1 MKKTFCYLLS
11 FLLMLSLSVPAW
23 AADPTFDF
31 RLSADDLDTKL
42 VSNGDVITVT
52 LNLNRTDSNDAYT
65 MYAMQDEIVYD
76 PEFFELV
83 EGSERVFTDVRTT
96 DIMLRGHRRAFYMNY
111 LSLAGG
117 SKWNARQQVGTFQL
131 KVIGTSGVSR
141 ISNTEYLVSRQGSS
155 LGSTAQGVTVIIS
168 DQCTVKFDTNGGSE
182 VSAQIVPLGGLVT
195 RPTDPVRAGYTFAGW
210 YRDVDCTSLWDFN
223 SSRVEQNLY
232 LFAKWVKD
240 GSAVRP
246 IYRDVTPGDW
256 FYDAVNYV
264 SEKGLMNGVGNGLFA
279 PQMDTSRAM
288 IVTILWRLE
297 GSPYSTVP
305 MTFQDVSGSQ
315 WYAEAI
321 RWAAANGIVTGY
333 NAAAFG
339 PNDKITREQMAT
351 ILYRYSAYKGYD
363 VSTQANLSTYVDAA
377 SVGSWAQAGM
387 AWANARGLISG
398 MPGNK
403 LEPQGSA
410 VRCQTATILMRFCE
424 NVLH

>member
-11 FLLMLSLSVPAW
+11 FLLMLSLSTPAW

-31 RLSADDLDTKL
+31 RLSADDLDTKF
-42 VSNGDVITVT
+42 VSTGDVITVA
-52 LNLNRTDSNDAYT
+52 LNLNRTDSNGAYT

-155 LGSTAQGVTVIIS
+155 LGSTAQDVTVIIS

-195 RPTDPVRAGYTFAGW
+195 RPADPVRAGYTFAGW

-240 GSAVRP
+240 GSAVR
-246 IYRDVTPGDW
+246 R
-256 FYDAVNYV
+256 
-264 SEKGLMNGVGNGLFA
+264 
-279 PQMDTSRAM
+279 
-288 IVTILWRLE
+288 
-297 GSPYSTVP
+297 
-305 MTFQDVSGSQ
+305 
-315 WYAEAI
+315 
-321 RWAAANGIVTGY
+321 
-333 NAAAFG
+333 
-339 PNDKITREQMAT
+339 
-351 ILYRYSAYKGYD
+351 
-363 VSTQANLSTYVDAA
+363 
-377 SVGSWAQAGM
+377 
-387 AWANARGLISG
+387 
-398 MPGNK
+398 
-403 LEPQGSA
+403 
-410 VRCQTATILMRFCE
+410 
-424 NVLH
+424 